1 VPLIGLA
8 AFVACIYLYNVNI
21 PEIIATMRQINVS
34 VYALATI
41 ATVADVTFST
51 LAWHSLLRHLR
62 VKISL
67 FKSMVFVWI
76 GIYID
81 TLIPAESISGDL
93 SKIYLVNR
101 EQEGTAG
108 MATASL
114 VAQRLIGMSLNVATL
129 LLGASLLLI
138 ESLLYGIMLSLIL
151 FLVVVTSTF
160 LVLMLLLSRKEKWT
174 LRIVD
179 AVISLVERV
188 TRGHWKLGRMREEAI
203 EATVAFHAAIKD
215 YGHAPTTLF
224 VATSFSI
231 ISWVLSVTG
240 FYFVFL
246 SIGYPQ
252 ISWSAILVISA
263 IFVAIKSIPIGVPF
277 EIGLPEITLTFLL
290 GLFGVPLLIGATAT
304 ILMRLL
310 TLWMRFFI
318 GFVAQQWLGITAMA
332 TTGSSSQPKPP
343 ESGKV

>member
-1 VPLIGLA
+1 MPLVGLGV
-8 AFVACIYLYNVNI
+8 FVLYIYLYNVDI
-21 PEIIATMRQINVS
+21 PEIIATMQQINIS

-62 VKISL
+62 VKISF

-114 VAQRLIGMSLNVATL
+114 VAQRLIGMGLNVATL
-129 LLGASLLLI
+129 LVGASLLLI
-138 ESLLYGIMLSLIL
+138 ESLLFGIMLSLIM
-151 FLVVVTSTF
+151 FLISVTLTF
-160 LVLMLLLSRKEKWT
+160 LVLILLLSRKEKWT
-174 LRIVD
+174 LKIVD
-179 AVISLVERV
+179 AVVSFVERI
-188 TRGHWKLGRMREEAI
+188 TRGRWKLGKMREEAM
-203 EATVAFHAAIKD
+203 EATVAFHAAIRD
-215 YGHAPTTLF
+215 YAHAPATLI
-224 VATSFSI
+224 VATSFSV
-231 ISWVLSVTG
+231 ISWILSVMG

-263 IFVAIKSIPIGVPF
+263 MFVAIKSVPIGVPF

-290 GLFGVPLLIGATAT
+290 SLFGVPLLIGATAT
-304 ILMRLL
+304 ILIRLL

-318 GFVAQQWLGITAMA
+318 GFVAQQWLGLTATSA
-332 TTGSSSQPKPP
+332 TGTSSQPKPA